1 MEFIE
6 MIGITKK
13 GELMVID
20 EKSSITGHQFIGVI
34 VTDLTLLDESYANVT
49 NHFYCK
55 DPQQLDELVL
65 EVLHTNPNY
74 RHLLNEQP

>member
-1 MEFIE
+1 

-20 EKSSITGHQFIGVI
+20 EKSSITGHQFVGVI
-34 VTDLTLLDESYANVT
+34 ITDPTKLDESYANVA

-55 DPQQLDELVL
+55 DPQQLDKLVL
-65 EVLHTNPNY
+65 EVLHINPNH
-74 RHLLNEQP
+74 RHLLSEQS

>member
-1 MEFIE
+1 

-13 GELMVID
+13 GELMLID

-34 VTDLTLLDESYANVT
+34 VTDLTLLGECYANIS

-55 DPQQLDELVL
+55 DPQQLDKLVL
-65 EVLHTNPNY
+65 EVLHTNPNCH
-74 RHLLNEQP
+74 HLLNEQP